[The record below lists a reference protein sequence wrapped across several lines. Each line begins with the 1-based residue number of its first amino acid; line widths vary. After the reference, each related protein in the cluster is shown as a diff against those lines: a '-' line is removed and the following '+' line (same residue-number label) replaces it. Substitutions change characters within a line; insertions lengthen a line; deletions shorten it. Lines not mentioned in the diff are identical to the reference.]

1 MDLKKR
7 AKNKAF
13 WVSLIAAV
21 VPFVYQILGLIGV
34 VAPISSSEVIKVT
47 GIMLNLLVA
56 AGVLM
61 DPTTPGVKDKEAK

>member
-21 VPFVYQILGLIGV
+21 VPFIYQILGLVGV
-34 VAPISSSEVIKVT
+34 VAPISSSEVIKAT
-47 GIMLNLLVA
+47 GIVLNLLVA
-56 AGVLM
+56 AGVLI

>member
-21 VPFVYQILGLIGV
+21 VPFVYQILGLVGV
-34 VAPISSSEVIKVT
+34 VAPISSSEVIKAT
-47 GIMLNLLVA
+47 GLVLNILVA

-61 DPTTPGVKDKEAK
+61 DPTTPGVKDKEA

>member
-21 VPFVYQILGLIGV
+21 VPFIYQILGLVGI
-34 VAPISSSEVIKVT
+34 VAPISSSEVIKAT
-47 GIMLNLLVA
+47 GIVLNLLVA

>member
-13 WVSLIAAV
+13 WVSLVAAI
-21 VPFVYQILGLIGV
+21 VPFIYQILGLFGV

-47 GIMLNLLVA
+47 GIVLNLLVA
-56 AGVLM
+56 AGVLI
-61 DPTTPGVKDKEAK
+61 DPTTPGVKDKEA

>member
-1 MDLKKR
+1 MDFKKR

-21 VPFVYQILGLIGV
+21 VPFIYQILGLIGV
-34 VAPISSSEVIKVT
+34 VAPISSSEVIKVA
-47 GIMLNLLVA
+47 GIVLNLLVA

-61 DPTTPGVKDKEAK
+61 DPTTPGVKDKEVK

>member
-47 GIMLNLLVA
+47 GIVLNLLVA
-56 AGVLM
+56 TGILM
-61 DPTTPGVKDKEAK
+61 DPTTPGVKDKEAE

>member
-13 WVSLIAAV
+13 WVSLIAAI
-21 VPFVYQILGLIGV
+21 VPFIYQILGLFGV
-34 VAPISSSEVIKVT
+34 VAPISSSEVIKAT
-47 GIMLNLLVA
+47 GLVLNILVA
-56 AGVLM
+56 AGVLI

>member
-13 WVSLIAAV
+13 WVSLIAAI
-21 VPFVYQILGLIGV
+21 VPFIYQILGLFGV

-47 GIMLNLLVA
+47 GIILNLLVA
-56 AGVLM
+56 AGGLM
-61 DPTTPGVKDKEAK
+61 DPTTPGVKDKEAE

>member
-13 WVSLIAAV
+13 WVSLIAAI
-21 VPFVYQILGLIGV
+21 VPFVYQILGLVGV

-47 GIMLNLLVA
+47 GIVLNLLVA

-61 DPTTPGVKDKEAK
+61 DPTTPGVKDKEAE

>member
-13 WVSLIAAV
+13 WVSLIAAI
-21 VPFVYQILGLIGV
+21 VPFIYQILGLFGV
-34 VAPISSSEVIKVT
+34 VAPISSSEVIKAT
-47 GIMLNLLVA
+47 GLVLNILVA

-61 DPTTPGVKDKEAK
+61 DPTTPGVKDKEA

>member
-1 MDLKKR
+1 MNFKKR

-13 WVSLIAAV
+13 WVSLVAAV
-21 VPFVYQILGLIGV
+21 VPFVYQLLGLFGV

-47 GIMLNLLVA
+47 GIILNLLVA

-61 DPTTPGVKDKEAK
+61 DPTTPGIKDKEDK